1 MFFFKHKIYKR
12 KFYFIYMKKIFLGA
26 PGAGKGTAA
35 SRIAPIKNIPHISTG
50 DLFRNNLKNNTE
62 VGLKAKEF
70 MDKGELVPDEVVI
83 EMVKERMT
91 EPDCENGFILDGFPR
106 TLKQAE
112 MLKEILPID
121 AVINIDVPDE
131 IVIQRL
137 CSRITCKDCGKIFNL
152 TSLPPKQEGICDSCE
167 GELYQRDDD
176 KEEVIQN
183 RLSIYKEQTQ
193 PLIDF
198 YKNLGLI
205 SEVKVTNPDQTPEEL
220 VEKVLNSIEG
230 FNKELKEN
238 SVL

>member
-12 KFYFIYMKKIFLGA
+12 IFTKVNMKKIFLGA

-62 VGLKAKEF
+62 VGQKAKEF
-70 MDKGELVPDEVVI
+70 MNKGELVPDEIVI
-83 EMVKERMT
+83 EMMKKRIT

-106 TLKQAE
+106 TLNQAE

>member
-12 KFYFIYMKKIFLGA
+12 IFTKVNMKKIFLGA

-62 VGLKAKEF
+62 VGQKAKEF
-70 MDKGELVPDEVVI
+70 MNKGELVPDEIVI
-83 EMVKERMT
+83 EMMKKRIT

-106 TLKQAE
+106 TLNQAE

-183 RLSIYKEQTQ
+183 RLNIYKEQTQ

>member
-1 MFFFKHKIYKR
+1 MR
-12 KFYFIYMKKIFLGA
+12 KIFLGA

-35 SRIAPIKNIPHISTG
+35 SRIAPIKNIPHISVG
-50 DLFRNNLKNNTE
+50 DICREQVKMETSL
-62 VGLKAKEF
+62 GLKLKEF
-70 MDKGELVPDEVVI
+70 MDKGELVPDEIVI
-83 EMVKERMT
+83 EMMQKRIT

-106 TLKQAE
+106 TIKQAE

-137 CSRITCKDCGKIFNL
+137 CSRVTCRNCGEIYNL
-152 TSLPPKQEGICDSCE
+152 LFLKPEKEGICDACE

-183 RLSIYKEQTQ
+183 RLNVYKEQTQ

-198 YKNLGLI
+198 YKNIGII
-205 SEVKVTNPDQTPEEL
+205 SDVKVTNINQTPEEL
-220 VEKVLNSIEG
+220 VEKVLNAIEE

-238 SVL
+238 SLI

>member
-12 KFYFIYMKKIFLGA
+12 IFTKVNMKKIFLGA

-62 VGLKAKEF
+62 VGQKAKEF
-70 MDKGELVPDEVVI
+70 MNKGELVPDEIVI
-83 EMVKERMT
+83 EMMKKRIT

-106 TLKQAE
+106 TLNQAE

-183 RLSIYKEQTQ
+183 RLNIYKEQTQ

-220 VEKVLNSIEG
+220 VEKVLNSIEE
-230 FNKELKEN
+230 FNENLKEN

>member
-1 MFFFKHKIYKR
+1 
-12 KFYFIYMKKIFLGA
+12 MKKIFLGA

-50 DLFRNNLKNNTE
+50 DLFRKNLKENTKT
-62 VGLKAKEF
+62 GLKAKEF

-83 EMVKERMT
+83 EMVKKRIA
-91 EPDCENGFILDGFPR
+91 EPDCKNGFILDGFPR
-106 TLKQAE
+106 TIKQAE
-112 MLKEILPID
+112 MLKKILPID
-121 AVINIDVPDE
+121 IVINIDVPDE

-137 CSRITCKDCGKIFNL
+137 CSRVICKNCGQIFNL
-152 TSLPPKQEGICDSCE
+152 ISLLPKQQGICDSCG

-183 RLSIYKEQTQ
+183 RLNIYKEQTQ

-205 SEVKVTNPDQTPEEL
+205 SDIKVTDINQTPEEL
-220 VEKVLNSIEG
+220 IKKVLNAIEA
-230 FNKELKEN
+230 FNKNLKN
-238 SVL
+238 SSII

>member
-1 MFFFKHKIYKR
+1 
-12 KFYFIYMKKIFLGA
+12 MKKIFLGA